1 MQERPLYVV
10 RYEVQPLPGT
20 DNFAHS
26 SGAFVNVWTEAAS
39 EQQALAVAAR
49 EVQDA
54 EWRIESLEAV
64 HPTVREDYADDD
76 SGLEY
81 FEQALIDGIVLVFH
95 SWQEGTQH

>member
-26 SGAFVNVWTEAAS
+26 SGAFVNVWTEATS
-39 EQQALAVAAR
+39 EQQALAVAAQ
-49 EVQDA
+49 EVQGA
-54 EWRIESLEAV
+54 GWRIESLEAV
-64 HPTVREDYADDD
+64 HPTSREDYADDG

-81 FEQALIDGIVLVFH
+81 FE
-95 SWQEGTQH
+95 